1 MNLATT
7 YTRAPLSMH
16 APLVRVEVHLAS
28 GLPAMTLVGLPEKAV
43 KESKDRVR
51 AAILNSGFEFP
62 AKHITIN
69 LAPAE
74 LPKDGARYDL
84 AIALG
89 ILAASGQIP
98 PDATAAHEYH
108 GELALSGQLRPVSGI
123 LPCALAAT
131 DARRDIITAPENHHE
146 AALVAADNTHSAGSL
161 AEIAASCTASA
172 TGRRR
177 PPPPCAHH
185 ANTPTT
191 PTSSA
196 STRQNAPCSSPPPAA
211 ITC

>member
-74 LPKDGARYDL
+74 LP
-84 AIALG
+84 IG
-89 ILAASGQIP
+89 IL
-98 PDATAAHEYH
+98 TAAI
-108 GELALSGQLRPVSGI
+108 GAPFLA
-123 LPCALAAT
+123 T
-131 DARRDIITAPENHHE
+131 
-146 AALVAADNTHSAGSL
+146 LVWQRLGKT
-161 AEIAASCTASA
+161 E
-172 TGRRR
+172 
-177 PPPPCAHH
+177 
-185 ANTPTT
+185 
-191 PTSSA
+191 
-196 STRQNAPCSSPPPAA
+196 
-211 ITC
+211 

>member
-123 LPCALAAT
+123 LHRKTTPKPRWSPRTTPTARAAS
-131 DARRDIITAPENHHE
+131 PK
-146 AALVAADNTHSAGSL
+146 SPP
-161 AEIAASCTASA
+161 SCTASA
-172 TGRRR
+172 TGPRR

-196 STRQNAPCSSPPPAA
+196 STRQNAPCSSPPPVA